1 MASVLTAFEKLLGH
15 LFFCFIAI
23 FSLLQGEEVHC
34 VECFSRLHLSVASV
48 IALSFGAEYA
58 KSREEILL
66 LLESKRNCCDAYI
79 CDCAFVYKREH
90 GFKAYNTL
98 K

>member
-1 MASVLTAFEKLLGH
+1 MFIT
-15 LFFCFIAI
+15 FFY
-23 FSLLQGEEVHC
+23 LLQGGEAHC
-34 VECFSRLHLSVASV
+34 VECFSRLHLYVV
-48 IALSFGAEYA
+48 IITALSFGAEYA
-58 KSREEILL
+58 KSRAEILL

-79 CDCAFVYKREH
+79 CDYAFAYKREH